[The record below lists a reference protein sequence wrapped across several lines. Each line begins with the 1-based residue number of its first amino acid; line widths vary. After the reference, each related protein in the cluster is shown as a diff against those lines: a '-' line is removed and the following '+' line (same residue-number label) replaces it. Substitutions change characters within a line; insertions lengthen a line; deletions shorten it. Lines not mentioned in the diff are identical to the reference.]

1 MSAVC
6 RVLSQGAR
14 LTAAVGGSGDA
25 LVMCPAEGDSL
36 GATKYLSAGPV
47 SLPASIKTGDILL
60 LMASDS
66 RLTFIGSFE
75 GKVSLSCG
83 RSLLN
88 RFYEKGRR
96 QGGRYILSVLRLR
109 I

>member
-6 RVLSQGAR
+6 GVLSQGGR

-25 LVMCPAEGDSL
+25 LVMCPAEGDSS
-36 GATKYLSAGPV
+36 GATKCLSAGPV

-60 LMASDS
+60 IMASDS

-75 GKVSLSCG
+75 GKVSLSAEGVCSTG
-83 RSLLN
+83 STKR
-88 RFYEKGRR
+88 EKTER
-96 QGGRYILSVLRLR
+96 GGILF
-109 I
+109 